1 MRIVENSSSCLR
13 LRDRT
18 FLISV
23 VCLGGAAVTLVRAAL
38 HPDQP
43 GMLVSAAMF
52 IIFAFAFLR
61 ATDVTFDKEKR
72 LCDIRRLDVMRR
84 KRMRFAFADI
94 VDARVEIAPVE
105 EPAVL
110 SCRLSLVTTSGVVP
124 LSAGYEPDEQRY
136 DTMREA
142 VLDTV
147 IATGPRPPAADP
159 VRMLV
164 EEGRIIDAMAVLRRR
179 EGVSMAT
186 ALTRVNTLRDEL
198 RA

>member
-1 MRIVENSSSCLR
+1 MRIVENSPSCLR

-18 FLISV
+18 LWISV
-23 VCLGGAAVTLVRAAL
+23 VCFGAVVITLVGAIL
-38 HPDQP
+38 HADRP

-52 IIFAFAFLR
+52 IIFALAFLR

-72 LCDIRRLDVMRR
+72 LCDIRRLDMMRL

-110 SCRLSLVTTSGVVP
+110 SCRLSLVTLSGVVP

-136 DTMREA
+136 DAMRDA

-147 IATGPRPPAADP
+147 IAAGPRPAAADP

-164 EEGRIIDAMAVLRRR
+164 AEGRIIDAAAVLRRR
-179 EGVSMAT
+179 EKLNLAT
-186 ALTRVNTLRDEL
+186 ALTRVNALRDEL